1 MDKIYGLEIFDE
13 KGELSTNV
21 AYMLYYYEKKMREYK
36 EKQDELHQ
44 VIKSAMEK
52 NNIEKFS
59 NEQISVAYV
68 AERQQQRFDSTSFK
82 KDNPELYAE
91 YLEDSTVKAHVRIS
105 IK

>member
-1 MDKIYGLEIFDE
+1 MDEIYGLEIFDE

-21 AYMLYYYEKKMREYK
+21 AYMLYYYKKKMREYK

-44 VIKSAMEK
+44 VIKSAMES
-52 NNIEKFS
+52 NNIDKFS

-68 AERQQQRFDSTSFK
+68 EERLQPRFDSKSLK
-82 KDNPELYAE
+82 NDNPELYAK
-91 YLEDSTVKAHVRIS
+91 YLKDSTVKAHVRIS